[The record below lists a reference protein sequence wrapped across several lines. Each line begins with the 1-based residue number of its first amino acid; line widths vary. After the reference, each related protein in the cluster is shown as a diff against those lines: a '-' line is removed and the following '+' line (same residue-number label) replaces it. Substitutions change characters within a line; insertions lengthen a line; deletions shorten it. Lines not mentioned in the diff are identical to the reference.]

1 MFPVERLD
9 AFLLW
14 AAKRGASDISF
25 QTGAPAFIEVDGR
38 LARATGAALDGVA
51 LGSLC
56 ARIFDATGEGILRG
70 GRAIDC
76 SHAVAEARGVFRRFR
91 CNLAPV
97 QAAGGFAVNITLRV
111 LPGAA
116 ELRGTRHRGRDRRGL
131 GSAARPDPGDRGAG
145 LGQVN
150 PARRR
155 HAAAAGAR
163 RRAHPV
169 LRGAYR
175 IRVRSYR
182 RERRADVV
190 LRDPPSF
197 PKFCRRPAFFPA
209 PPSRRGDRRRGA
221 RPRNRRGRGPGR
233 RLWHRSLFHGPHHRR
248 RRHHPPPAGGVPG
261 RRACRARRRAD
272 RRHEPRGHP
281 GAGAEPGRIG
291 PKHFGTKRAHGA
303 TRMAGLRRP
312 PQGRT
317 AGAAAN
323 RLAGA
328 DRGRARGDRQQ
339 SCRCGRARLRR
350 GPDRTGRAPA
360 LPRACRWRR
369 WRRRQRRPG
378 WGLRARSPIRG
389 IPAHVE
395 ETIPWTLP
403 KCPGATPCARCGST

>member
-1 MFPVERLD
+1 MFPAERLD

-51 LGSLC
+51 LGSLVRAHLRC
-56 ARIFDATGEGILRG
+56 HGRRHPARRAGHRLFPRRRRG
-70 GRAIDC
+70 ARRLPPLPLQSRSGAGR
-76 SHAVAEARGVFRRFR
+76 GRFR
-91 CNLAPV
+91 GQHHA
-97 QAAGGFAVNITLRV
+97 
-111 LPGAA
+111 PGAA
-116 ELRGTRHRGRDRRGL
+116 RRAAQLRGTRHRGRDRRGL
-131 GSAARPDPGDRGAG
+131 GPAARPDPGDRRAG
-145 LGQVN
+145 LGQVHL
-150 PARRR
+150 ARRR

-169 LRGAYR
+169 LRGAHR
-175 IRVRSYR
+175 VRVRSYR
-182 RERRADVV
+182 RGRRADVV
-190 LRDPPSF
+190 FRDPPSL

-209 PPSRRGDRRRGA
+209 PPPRRGHRRRGA
-221 RPRNRRGRGPGR
+221 RPRDRRGRGPRR
-233 RLWHRSLFHGPHHRR
+233 RLWHRGLFHRPHHRR
-248 RRHHPPPAGGVPG
+248 CRHHPPPAGGVPG
-261 RRACRARRRAD
+261 RRARRARRRAD

-291 PKHFGTKRAHGA
+291 PKHFGTGRAHGA
-303 TRMAGLRRP
+303 ARMAGLRRP

-339 SCRCGRARLRR
+339 SCRRGRARLRR

-360 LPRACRWRR
+360 LPRICRGRR
-369 WRRRQRRPG
+369 WRRRQRRQG
-378 WGLRARSPIRG
+378 WGLRVRARSG
-389 IPAHVE
+389 GPAHVE

-403 KCPGATPCARCGST
+403 KCPGATPCVRCGST